1 MPRCGTTNAIFILR
15 QLQEKYL
22 VKKNNL
28 HFAFIDLEKAFVLV
42 LGYCMVGLKETSCR
56 RVVGYYCTVDV

>member
-1 MPRCGTTNAIFILR
+1 MDIDEIQFGFMLRHGATNSAFILR

-28 HFAFIDLEKAFVLV
+28 HFAF
-42 LGYCMVGLKETSCR
+42 
-56 RVVGYYCTVDV
+56 VDSE